1 MIRSH
6 LVIATI
12 LCAAAGFV
20 AGFRAMPLLS
30 GDTPEPNLP
39 QTQTP
44 FTDYRL
50 ERPGAIHKIALAD
63 LPEPYRTQSA
73 DNRPHIVARPADAW
87 PKAPPGFTV
96 TQYVTGLQNPRLIRR
111 APNGDLFVA
120 ESEPGRIRVLR
131 GVGTDGKAQTVEVFA
146 SRPCQWPSRRPECGQ
161 DAGLTQPFGI
171 AFYPP
176 GPNPQYVYVANTDSV
191 VRFPYRNGDL
201 KARGPAEIV
210 VPDIPSGGRLTGGG
224 HWTRD
229 IAFTRDGTKMFV
241 SVGSHSNDDD
251 ADNNPQEYHRADILE
266 FNPDGS
272 GSRIY
277 AYGIRNAVG
286 IATNPITGELWASV
300 NERDGLGDNLVP
312 DYITH
317 VQPGGFYGWPWFYMG
332 GHQDP
337 RQPGKHAE
345 LQSKV
350 ITPDVLL
357 QPHNAS
363 LEMAFYNGRQF
374 PPEYQG
380 DIFAAEHGSWN
391 KAVRTGYEVIR
402 VPMEEGHATGEYQ
415 DFLTGFVTANG
426 EVWGRPVG
434 VAVAQD
440 GSLIVTDDGS
450 NSVWRVSHAGR

>member
-1 MIRSH
+1 MKTLRSNFR
-6 LVIATI
+6 IAMV
-12 LCAAAGFV
+12 LCATAGFV
-20 AGFRAMPLLS
+20 VGFRALPLLS
-30 GDTPEPNLP
+30 GGTPGANETA
-39 QTQTP
+39 QAP
-44 FTDYRL
+44 FTDYRH
-50 ERPGAIHKIALAD
+50 EQPGTVHKVTLAD

-73 DNRPHIVARPADAW
+73 DNRPHIVPRPADAW
-87 PKAPPGFTV
+87 PKALPGFTV
-96 TQYVTGLQNPRLIRR
+96 TQYAAGLQNPRLIRR

-131 GVGTDGKAQTVEVFA
+131 GVGADGKAQTVEVFA
-146 SRPCQWPSRRPECGQ
+146 
-161 DAGLTQPFGI
+161 AGLTQPFGI

-176 GPNPQYVYVANTDSV
+176 GPNPQFVYVANTGSV

-201 KARGPAEIV
+201 KARGAAETI

-229 IAFTRDGTKMFV
+229 LAFTLDGAKMFV

-251 ADNNPQEYHRADILE
+251 ADTHPEEYHRADILE
-266 FNPDGS
+266 FNPDGT
-272 GSRIY
+272 GGRIY

-286 IATNPITGELWASV
+286 IATNPATGELWASV

-332 GHQDP
+332 GRQDP
-337 RQPGKHAE
+337 RQQGKHPE

-363 LEMAFYNGRQF
+363 LEMTFYDGEQF
-374 PPEYQG
+374 PAEYRG
-380 DIFAAEHGSWN
+380 DIFAGEHGSWN

-402 VPMEEGHATGEYQ
+402 VPMKAGHATGEYE
-415 DFLTGFVTANG
+415 DFLTGFVTAG
-426 EVWGRPVG
+426 GDVWGRPVG

-450 NSVWRVSHAGR
+450 NSVWRVSYSGR